1 MDISIKQHIINNF
14 KEDDTSSIFEA
25 IEESVKND
33 DEVTLPGLGVFM
45 SLIWENSTKEEK
57 DKLTKCVKKALEEC

>member
-14 KEDDTSSIFEA
+14 KEDDTTSIFEA

-45 SLIWENSTKEEK
+45 SLIWENSNKEEK
-57 DKLTKCVKKALEEC
+57 DKLTECVKKALEKC